1 MVKDEVS
8 SLVVLVFQ
16 IALFDL
22 FCEGLLHPCQVQ
34 IIDPHLVICMHGRLF
49 VEAVSHCVNVKIW
62 GNNLKRG
69 FVWFFGMAG
78 I

>member
-8 SLVVLVFQ
+8 SLLVFIFQ

-22 FCEGLLHPCQVQ
+22 FYGGLLHPCLVQ
-34 IIDPHLVICMHGRLF
+34 ILDPHLVTCMHGRLF
-49 VEAVSHCVNVKIW
+49 VEAVRHRVNVKNL

-69 FVWFFGMAG
+69 FVWFFGEAG